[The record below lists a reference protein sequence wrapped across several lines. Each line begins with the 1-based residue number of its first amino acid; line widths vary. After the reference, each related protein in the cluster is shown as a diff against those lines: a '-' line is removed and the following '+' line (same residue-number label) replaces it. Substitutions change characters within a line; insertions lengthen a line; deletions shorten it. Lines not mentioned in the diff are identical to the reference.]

1 MLREDAGLND
11 YLKIIS
17 KRRWAAVSVFAAVFL
32 AVAVYTL
39 SATPVYRAT
48 ARVFVDPGTQND
60 EINLRQMTQAIDTSA
75 YIQTQL
81 AIFKSDSIAR
91 AVVRKMGLYK
101 NLKEGG
107 GILGFFGL
115 KGSAGPAKQMEDAV
129 RDFHG
134 RLSVEEEKNSNII
147 SVSYED
153 ANPAV
158 AAAVA
163 NEVVQTF
170 IERNLE
176 MKVEPARAAIAWLNS
191 RLGVIKNQMTQSTNQ
206 LQDFKRSKELIQT
219 GDKEPNLSVQAL
231 SDLDRKLLSAQ
242 AVRSQAEVK
251 YQLVQKLEK
260 TPDGLMT
267 LPEVINN
274 KVIQDLKDQ
283 QSALSKTIADAA
295 KKYGPR
301 HPEMI
306 RLRNE
311 MAALNRQIRQEVDFI
326 VLSIKNS
333 YTEALKDE
341 QDLRAAF
348 DRQKASAIQYEK
360 RASEYEIMKQDVEGS
375 RDIYD
380 AVLKKFQESSL
391 TGSMNMSNVQLLDS
405 AVPLKKPYRP
415 DKPVNLLLGLIIGL
429 MSGIGASLLV
439 EFLDNTFKTPEDI
452 EEYLRLP
459 MLGAVPR
466 IKDIDSFMSDPKSAG
481 AEAFRNI
488 RGNLL
493 LSAGD
498 QPPKIMQICS
508 AGHSEGKTTF
518 ALNIAVVMAAAG
530 ERIILIDADLRKP
543 RLHRMLKAPN
553 RQGLSSLLSG
563 QAGLDSVILTSGNP
577 GVDIIT
583 SGPIPPN
590 PSELLGSKT
599 MKESLAELSRRYD
612 KVIIDCPPL
621 AGLADAPLIS
631 PMADGMILVIRG
643 GKTPRDLVVKSRK
656 NLDAIKA
663 RVLGV
668 VLNDVHGRSDH
679 YYYQYNYGYYFTHK
693 QQKEA

>member
-1 MLREDAGLND
+1 MLREDAGLGD
-11 YLKIIS
+11 YLKIVS
-17 KRRWAAVSVFAAVFL
+17 KRRWTAVSVFIAVFM

-60 EINLRQMTQAIDTSA
+60 EVNLRQMTQTVDTSA

-81 AIFKSDSIAR
+81 AILKSDSIAR
-91 AVVRKMGLYK
+91 AVVRNTGLYK
-101 NLKEGG
+101 NRKEDG

-115 KGSAGPAKQMEDAV
+115 KAPAGPAKQMEDAV
-129 RDFHG
+129 RGFRR

-147 SVSYED
+147 SVSYSD
-153 ANPAV
+153 VNPV
-158 AAAVA
+158 LAAAVA
-163 NEVVQTF
+163 NEVVRTF

-191 RLGVIKNQMTQSTNQ
+191 RLGVIKNQMTQSTDR

-219 GDKEPNLSVQAL
+219 GDKEPNISVQAL
-231 SDLDRKLLSAQ
+231 SDIDRKLLSAQ
-242 AVRSQAEVK
+242 AVRSQAAVK

-274 KVIQDLKDQ
+274 KVIQDLKDRR
-283 QSALSKTIADAA
+283 SALSRTIAEAA

-301 HPEMI
+301 HPDMI
-306 RLRNE
+306 RLKNE
-311 MAALNRQIRQEVDFI
+311 MAALNGQIKQEVDFI

-333 YTEALKDE
+333 YAEALKDE

-360 RASEYEIMKQDVEGS
+360 RASEYQIMKQDVEGS

-405 AVPLKKPYRP
+405 AVPLEKPYRP
-415 DKPVNLLLGLIIGL
+415 DKPVDLLLGLVIGL
-429 MSGIGASLLV
+429 ISGIGASLLV

-459 MLGAVPR
+459 MLGTVPR
-466 IKDIDSFMSDPKSAG
+466 IKDVDSLMSDPKSAG

-498 QPPKIMQICS
+498 KSPKVMQIAS

-518 ALNIAVVMAAAG
+518 AVNISAVMAAAG
-530 ERIILIDADLRKP
+530 ERIVLIDADLRKP
-543 RLHRMLKAPN
+543 RLHKMLKAPN

-563 QAGLDSVILTSGNP
+563 QAALDAVVLASGTPN
-577 GVDIIT
+577 VDIIT

-599 MKESLAELSRRYD
+599 MKESLSELSRRYD

-643 GKTPRDLVVKSRK
+643 GRTPRDLVVKSKK

>member
-1 MLREDAGLND
+1 M
-11 YLKIIS
+11 
-17 KRRWAAVSVFAAVFL
+17 SVFAAVFL

-81 AIFKSDSIAR
+81 AILKSDSIAR

-101 NLKEGG
+101 NLNEGG

-115 KGSAGPAKQMEDAV
+115 KGPAGPAKRMEDAV

-153 ANPAV
+153 ENPAL

-163 NEVVQTF
+163 NEVVRTF

-206 LQDFKRSKELIQT
+206 LQDFKRSRELIQT
-219 GDKEPNLSVQAL
+219 GDKEPNISVQAL
-231 SDLDRKLLSAQ
+231 SDLDGKLLSAQ

-267 LPEVINN
+267 LPGVINN

-283 QSALSKTIADAA
+283 QSVLAKTIADAA

-311 MAALNRQIRQEVDFI
+311 MSALNRQIRQEVGFI

-341 QDLRAAF
+341 QNLRAAF

-360 RASEYEIMKQDVEGS
+360 RASEYEIMKQGVEGS

-391 TGSMNMSNVQLLDS
+391 TGSMNMSNVQLLDN

-415 DKPVNLLLGLIIGL
+415 DKPVNLILGLIVGL

-459 MLGAVPR
+459 MLGTVPR
-466 IKDIDSFMSDPKSAG
+466 IKDIESFMSDPKSLG

-493 LSAGD
+493 LSVGD
-498 QPPKIMQICS
+498 KPPKIMQICS

-518 ALNIAVVMAAAG
+518 ALNIAAVMAAAG

-543 RLHRMLKAPN
+543 RLHKMLKAPN

-563 QAGLDSVILTSGNP
+563 QAGLDAVILASGTSN
-577 GVDIIT
+577 VDIIT

-599 MKESLAELSRRYD
+599 MKESLSELSRRYD

-621 AGLADAPLIS
+621 AGLADAPLVS

-643 GKTPRDLVVKSRK
+643 GRTPRDLVIKSKK